1 MANLGIDSGSDARGL
16 APGVYLRERGPTPG
30 TEIATG
36 IPLFVGFVQGPAAGG
51 GENNADGPKPVRL
64 ASWDQFTHTVGH
76 PLAGSFLGYA
86 VRGFFENGGKH
97 CVVLPLSVP
106 EKAGAT
112 TESLVQA
119 LRRVFQPQMYR
130 LDQKG
135 LRGVL
140 DDIDEVDLVCVPDI
154 MIKDI
159 RQSAQG
165 RRTVL
170 DLQQQ
175 VLDYCG
181 DMNERFAIL
190 DGWPEDP
197 AHAGEHLAE
206 SRRHWQDL
214 VSSDGALYG
223 PWMLV
228 RSLHGSGT
236 AWVPPCGHVAG
247 VYARTDAQVGVH
259 KAPANEVVEGVMDVQ
274 FEITPEDQGQLN
286 DVGVN
291 TVVSFPRRGIRV
303 WGARTLSGHRHWR
316 YVNVR
321 RIFLTLVRWI
331 KHHMD
336 DVTFQQNH
344 PALWDRTRER
354 VTGFCYELF
363 RRGALKGI
371 TPEEGFFVKCDAELN
386 PLEEREAGKVL
397 CEIGLAPLAPAEF
410 IMIQIT
416 RSAAGTTVV
425 TAGGA

>member
-1 MANLGIDSGSDARGL
+1 M
-16 APGVYLRERGPTPG
+16 
-30 TEIATG
+30 
-36 IPLFVGFVQGPAAGG
+36 
-51 GENNADGPKPVRL
+51 
-64 ASWDQFTHTVGH
+64 VGH
-76 PLAGSFLGYA
+76 PRAGSFLGYA
-86 VRGFFENGGKH
+86 VRGFFENGGRR

-106 EKAGAT
+106 EKAGTA
-112 TESLVQA
+112 TESLARA
-119 LRRVFQPQMYR
+119 LRRVFQPEMYR

-135 LRGVL
+135 LREVL

-154 MIKDI
+154 MINDI
-159 RQSAQG
+159 RHSAQG

-170 DLQQQ
+170 ELQQQ

-181 DMNERFAIL
+181 DMSERFAIL
-190 DGWPEDP
+190 DGWPHDP
-197 AHAGEHLAE
+197 AHAGGHVAGA
-206 SRRHWQDL
+206 RRHWQDL

-236 AWVPPCGHVAG
+236 AWVPPCGHIAG

-259 KAPANEVVEGVMDVQ
+259 KAPANEVVDGVMDVQ
-274 FEITPEDQGQLN
+274 VEITQQEQGQLN

-291 TVVSFPRRGIRV
+291 YVVSFPRRGIRV
-303 WGARTLSGHRHWR
+303 WGARTLSQQRKWR

-336 DVTFQQNH
+336 DVAFQQNH

-354 VTGFCYELF
+354 VAGFCYELF

-386 PLEEREAGKVL
+386 TLEEREAGKVL

>member
-16 APGVYLRERGPTPG
+16 APGVYIRERGPTPG
-30 TEIATG
+30 TETATG
-36 IPLFVGFVQGPAAGG
+36 IPLFVGFVESPTVAGG
-51 GENNADGPKPVRL
+51 ESNEDGPKAVRL
-64 ASWDQFTHTVGH
+64 ASWEQFSHMVGH
-76 PLAGSFLGYA
+76 PRAGSFLGYA
-86 VRGFFENGGKH
+86 VRGFFENGGRR

-106 EKAGAT
+106 EKAGTA
-112 TESLVQA
+112 TESLARA
-119 LRRVFQPQMYR
+119 LRRVFQPEMYR
-130 LDQKG
+130 LDRKG

-154 MIKDI
+154 MINDI

-170 DLQQQ
+170 ELQQQ

-181 DMNERFAIL
+181 DMGERFAIL
-190 DGWPEDP
+190 DGWPHDP
-197 AHAGEHLAE
+197 AHAGGHVAGA
-206 SRRHWQDL
+206 RRHWQDL

-236 AWVPPCGHVAG
+236 AWVPPCGHIAG
-247 VYARTDAQVGVH
+247 VYARTDAQVGFH
-259 KAPANEVVEGVMDVQ
+259 KAPANEVVDGVMDVQ
-274 FEITPEDQGQLN
+274 VEITQQEQGQLN

-291 TVVSFPRRGIRV
+291 YVVSFPRRGIRV
-303 WGARTLSGHRHWR
+303 WGARTLSQHRKWR

-336 DVTFQQNH
+336 DVAFEENA
-344 PALWDRTRER
+344 PALWDQTRER
-354 VTGFCYELF
+354 VTSFCYELF
-363 RRGALKGI
+363 KRGALKGM

-386 PLEEREAGKVL
+386 PLEEREAGKVI